1 MIISLVNQRGGRFR
15 KSLETAIHKVLAIF
29 WLGFLPTLTGHSVS
43 SLPILG
49 NVFLSDLSSVQL
61 NLSGSPERLY
71 WPKILTT

>member
-43 SLPILG
+43 SLPISG
-49 NVFLSDLSSVQL
+49 IVVLSDLFPLPVG
-61 NLSGSPERLY
+61 N
-71 WPKILTT
+71 